1 MIDRKNEKTTTMR
14 ETVTNFSEHVLT
26 PFQKEII
33 IIIIIIAATK
43 TYP

>member
-1 MIDRKNEKTTTMR
+1 MR

-33 IIIIIIAATK
+33 IIIIIIIIAATK

>member
-26 PFQKEII
+26 PFQKEILI
-33 IIIIIIAATK
+33 IKIIAATK